1 MIYLDNAATT
11 FPKPEQVL
19 DAVDYCQRNYAVNVG
34 RGFYPLANYAEEIV
48 YETRVLLSNMIN
60 TADSDRVVFTASATI
75 AANEVIMGLPWDEFK
90 TIYISPFEHNAIA
103 RPLNRICE
111 LYGIKVKFLP
121 FDSKTQQWD
130 QEETERLF
138 EFDPPDYIFINHIS
152 NVTGLILPID
162 SISRKA
168 KEYGACV
175 VVDASQSVGLVN
187 IDMQKTNI
195 DYLIF
200 AGHKNLYASWG
211 VGGFVSNSDI
221 IVPILSGGTG
231 SDSLNLAMSNKL
243 PIGFEPGSPN
253 IIAIASLNASLKWLN
268 SIGMDNIA
276 DKKRKI
282 MKQLIDSLNS
292 KKITMYLPSDCE
304 AHTSVLS
311 LNVKGYKAAEI
322 GTILA
327 EDYGIAVRTGYHCA
341 PFVHKL
347 LDTEKTMGT
356 VRISIGFF
364 NTEDDI
370 DAVTKAI
377 TEVLGGYLNE

>member
-11 FPKPEQVL
+11 FPKPGQVL
-19 DAVDYCQRNYAVNVG
+19 DAVDYCQRNYAINVG
-34 RGFYPLANYAEEIV
+34 RSSYPLANYAAEIV
-48 YETRVLLSNMIN
+48 GETRNLLSAMVN
-60 TADSDRVVFTASATI
+60 AVDPDRVVFTASATI

-90 TIYISPFEHNAIA
+90 TIYVSPFEHNAIA
-103 RPLNRICE
+103 RPLSRMCK
-111 LYGIKVKFLP
+111 LHGIEIKSLP

-130 QEETERLF
+130 QEETDRLF
-138 EFDPPDYIFINHIS
+138 AIDPPDYIFINHIS

-162 SISRKA
+162 SISQKA
-168 KEYGACV
+168 KKYGACV
-175 VVDASQSVGLVN
+175 VVDASQSLGLVN
-187 IDMQKTNI
+187 IDIQKTNI

-221 IVPILSGGTG
+221 LVPVISGGTG
-231 SDSLNLAMSNKL
+231 SDSLSLTMSDKS

-253 IIAIASLNASLKWLN
+253 IIAISSLNASLNWLN
-268 SIGMDNIA
+268 SIGINNIA
-276 DKKRKI
+276 DKKRKL
-282 MKQLIDSLNS
+282 MEQLIDGLNS
-292 KKITMYLPSDCE
+292 AKITMYLPSDCK

-311 LNVKGYKAAEI
+311 FNMEGYTTTEI

-327 EDYGIAVRTGYHCA
+327 EDYDIAVRTGFHCA
-341 PFVHKL
+341 PLVHKL

-364 NTEDDI
+364 NSEEDI
-370 DAVTKAI
+370 AAVTKAI
-377 TEVLGGYLNE
+377 EEI